1 MCRQKNKEPGR
12 AWVLVTPCGKGKPP
26 ARPSKQEKIDIIKKG
41 KVNPVDATSQVIL
54 GIAGLVIGI
63 LQTVII
69 SMLADMRQSI
79 DKTWRRVNNHYHEI
93 ECSNLDCHAL
103 RTGNVI
109 LPRGSE

>member
-1 MCRQKNKEPGR
+1 M
-12 AWVLVTPCGKGKPP
+12 
-26 ARPSKQEKIDIIKKG
+26 
-41 KVNPVDATSQVIL
+41 DATSQIIL
-54 GIAGLVIGI
+54 AIAGLVIGI

-79 DKTWRRVNNHYHEI
+79 DRTWKRINNHYHEV
-93 ECSNLDCHAL
+93 ECSNVDCRTL

>member
-1 MCRQKNKEPGR
+1 
-12 AWVLVTPCGKGKPP
+12 VTPDGKGKPP

-41 KVNPVDATSQVIL
+41 KVNPVDTTSQIIL
-54 GIAGLVIGI
+54 AIAGLVIGI

-79 DKTWRRVNNHYHEI
+79 DRTWKRINNHYHEV
-93 ECSNLDCHAL
+93 ECSNVDCRTL

>member
-1 MCRQKNKEPGR
+1 VGAGDTLRKRKTACPTEQTRENRYHQKKER
-12 AWVLVTPCGKGKPP
+12 ST
-26 ARPSKQEKIDIIKKG
+26 
-41 KVNPVDATSQVIL
+41 VDTTSQIIL
-54 GIAGLVIGI
+54 AIAGLVIGI

-79 DKTWRRVNNHYHEI
+79 DRTWKRINNHYHEV
-93 ECSNLDCHAL
+93 ECSNVDCRTL

>member
-1 MCRQKNKEPGR
+1 
-12 AWVLVTPCGKGKPP
+12 VLVTPCGKGKPP
-26 ARPSKQEKIDIIKKG
+26 ARPSLRQDERITLKKG
-41 KVNPVDATSQVIL
+41 KVNPVDTTSQIIL
-54 GIAGLVIGI
+54 AIAGLVIGI

-79 DKTWRRVNNHYHEI
+79 DRTWKRINNHYHEV
-93 ECSNLDCHAL
+93 ECSNVDCRTL